1 MPLFY
6 PKSAPSSPLRH
17 SARPSLV
24 LRGSEKSGS
33 DLSTVTL
40 RDQLRYMKTSAYSMT
55 GKCHLTF
62 EFFGLQ
68 FGRGESSGVE
78 EFDTDEADR
87 SLNEKSS
94 AQKHYEKV
102 SNI

>member
-1 MPLFY
+1 MKCLYFTYLNQLPKVPTAIQQSRVSFREGAKNQGRICRRIHAGTNSGIEPL
-6 PKSAPSSPLRH
+6 LW
-17 SARPSLV
+17 
-24 LRGSEKSGS
+24 SGS
-33 DLSTVTL
+33 VIYGVT
-40 RDQLRYMKTSAYSMT
+40 
-55 GKCHLTF
+55 
-62 EFFGLQ
+62 FGLQ

-102 SNI
+102 RNI